1 MGAGYSKTRLDGTLH
16 GEEGGVDNPIDL
28 ASLSDEE
35 DAGPVAAGSSSCGR
49 AVKVEDEEV

>member
-1 MGAGYSKTRLDGTLH
+1 MGAGYSKTRLDGKLH